1 MTTAIKTAP
10 AKFPRVNK
18 WVNEIIVQ
26 EMTCNGWEDS
36 CAELTWKD
44 ARATKKDYQ
53 ENGVSARIIER
64 RTLNPDYIVLMFN
77 VVVINKKTKEKVIMN
92 SSPLTFEE
100 ANTMLSKITPLR
112 WRIRKLEIV

>member
-1 MTTAIKTAP
+1 MKTA
-10 AKFPRVNK
+10 KRINK

-26 EMTCNGWEDS
+26 EMTCSGWEDS
-36 CAELTWKD
+36 CAELTWKA

-53 ENGVSARIIER
+53 DNGVRARIIER

-92 SSPLTFEE
+92 SSPLTFNE
-100 ANTMLSKITPLR
+100 ANSMLSKITAHS